1 MPELTFTMKQILL
14 AGAAFGL
21 VISLWLLV
29 VLFISTRRLEREK
42 AVARRLGEIS
52 PEQDHVRV
60 LRLWHEGEQVT
71 TIVPVESGWHKLV
84 SRMQQIPIDA
94 GWKTPIQSIL
104 LGVAGLTLL
113 LCTLTIAITGNVISG
128 FGVVLAVPT
137 LFIIYTRYRI
147 ARHEAEFERQFADA
161 LQLLS
166 RSLKAG
172 HPLTGAFR
180 LAAEEMRPPVS
191 DIFAKLCQEQSLGV
205 GLEHSL
211 RAAAESSYSSDLK
224 LFATSVGIQ
233 IRTGGNLAD
242 MMDRLSLVIRER
254 IRLSQH
260 VRVISAQTQFSKRIL
275 LALPLLMLLILSILN
290 PAHLAPLFA
299 TELGHYMLAAG
310 GVAMLMGWWTM
321 NQMAKLRY

>member
-1 MPELTFTMKQILL
+1 MFETTLTAKQMML

-29 VLFISTRRLEREK
+29 ILFVSMRRLEKEM

-52 PEQDHVRV
+52 PTQDHVRV

-71 TIVPVESGWHKLV
+71 TIVPVESTWQLWR
-84 SRMQQIPIDA
+84 SRLQQIPKDA
-94 GWKTPIQSIL
+94 GWTTPIHSIL
-104 LGVAGLTLL
+104 LGLAGFSLL
-113 LCTLTIAITGNVISG
+113 LFTLTSAATGNILSG
-128 FGVVLAVPT
+128 LGIVLAVPV
-137 LFIIYTRYRI
+137 LFSIYTRYRI
-147 ARHEAEFERQFADA
+147 SRHTAEFERQFADA

-180 LAAEEMRPPVS
+180 LVAEEMRPPVS
-191 DIFAKLCQEQSLGV
+191 EIFAKFCQEQSLGV
-205 GLEHSL
+205 GLEESL
-211 RAAAESSYSSDLK
+211 RSAAEASTSGDLK

-242 MMDRLSLVIRER
+242 MMDRLAAVIRER

-275 LALPLLMLLILSILN
+275 LTLPLLMLLALSILN
-290 PAHLAPLFA
+290 PAHLMPLFE
-299 TELGHYMLAAG
+299 TQLGNYMLIAG
-310 GVAMLMGWWTM
+310 AVAMLLGWWTM
-321 NQMAKLRY
+321 NQMAKLHY

>member
-1 MPELTFTMKQILL
+1 MPEFALTMKQMLL
-14 AGAAFGL
+14 AGAGFGL

-29 VLFISTRRLEREK
+29 VLFISTRRLEKEK

-60 LRLWHEGEQVT
+60 LRLWHEGEHVT
-71 TIVPVESGWHKLV
+71 TIVPVESSVRRFMARLNQV
-84 SRMQQIPIDA
+84 PRDA
-94 GWKTPIQSIL
+94 GWNTPIHSIL

-128 FGVVLAVPT
+128 FGVVLAVPV
-137 LFIIYTRYRI
+137 LFSIYTRYRI
-147 ARHEAEFERQFADA
+147 SRHEAEFERQFADA

-191 DIFAKLCQEQSLGV
+191 DIFSKLCQEQSLGV
-205 GLEHSL
+205 GMEESL
-211 RAAAESSYSSDLK
+211 RAAADASNSGDLK

-242 MMDRLSLVIRER
+242 MMDRLASVIRER
-254 IRLSQH
+254 IRLSQR

-275 LALPLLMLLILSILN
+275 LALPLLMLLVLSILN
-290 PAHLAPLFA
+290 PAHLAPLF
-299 TELGHYMLAAG
+299 ESQLGHYMLAAG
-310 GVAMLMGWWTM
+310 GVAMLLGWWTM